1 MTNQML
7 HSRDD
12 TVSIVTRRMLLST
25 HPQNSHFL
33 FVYSYP
39 PAKTP
44 DEGHRPSDY
53 KIDSSAKQK
62 LHISLPAECGVS
74 QRDLR

>member
-39 PAKTP
+39 RLRPQTKGIAHRITNLTP
-44 DEGHRPSDY
+44 VQNKSCTYRCRQNAAFLKET
-53 KIDSSAKQK
+53 
-62 LHISLPAECGVS
+62 
-74 QRDLR
+74 